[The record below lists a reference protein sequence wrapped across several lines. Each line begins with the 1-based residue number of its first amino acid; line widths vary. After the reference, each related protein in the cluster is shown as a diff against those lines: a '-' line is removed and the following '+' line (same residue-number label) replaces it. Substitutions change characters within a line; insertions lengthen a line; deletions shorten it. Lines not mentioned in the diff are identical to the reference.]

1 MSLQVGS
8 EPPLPQCCLGPGL
21 CRATE
26 PWDDGQLWAE
36 QTSPPIPGGDRPAL
50 RGKWACWPQ
59 DAVTSPLRALPPA
72 NNPAPALA
80 PRGGVRLAPE
90 PQVGGESRGAEWQSN
105 GWGCGRIQPHP
116 LVGPGQAVP
125 GPGGVG
131 CDPGSCLK

>member
-59 DAVTSPLRALPPA
+59 DAVTRSLRALPPA

-80 PRGGVRLAPE
+80 PG
-90 PQVGGESRGAEWQSN
+90 
-105 GWGCGRIQPHP
+105 GWGGSDWLRSHRWGVKAVVLNGRAMA
-116 LVGPGQAVP
+116 GAVAA
-125 GPGGVG
+125 
-131 CDPGSCLK
+131 SNHIL